1 MDCKNPCGIW
11 IGADAVVALVED
23 FRISFLRLR
32 DDLIASILHHRQ
44 LGTLGA
50 IYGHG
55 KFDDAYAVMAIRQ
68 PNGGTVCNRD
78 EAAALL
84 DQHAAD
90 AVSVDPA
97 AGRLRYSL
105 YDGRQF
111 DLVLADPID
120 TADFAPANQ
129 DDASLS
135 VAEKM
140 ALWNQGVFFEH
151 QEQSVVAGIDTKRYS
166 VLFSLT
172 PGPERGAYCRVGQNG
187 YCDKGLAMR
196 STVCLRPNEARM
208 LADNLSSIGDYHPVQ
223 ECFVDGGCAFPPDG
237 GWYWSVKEVRD
248 DVIYLNGCGG
258 QTYEIRKS

>member
-1 MDCKNPCGIW
+1 MDYKNPYGIW

-44 LGTLGA
+44 LGTLGV

-68 PNGGTVCNRD
+68 PGGGIVCNCD
-78 EAAALL
+78 EAAVLL
-84 DQHAAD
+84 DRHAAD
-90 AVSVDPA
+90 AVSADPA
-97 AGRLRYSL
+97 AGRLRYL
-105 YDGRQF
+105 PYDGKQF

-120 TADFAPANQ
+120 MADFAPAKQ

-140 ALWNQGVFFEH
+140 ALWNQGVSFEH

-166 VLFSLT
+166 ILFSLM
-172 PGPERGAYCRVGQNG
+172 PGPERNAYCRVGQNG
-187 YCDKGLAMR
+187 YCEKGLAMR
-196 STVCLRPNEARM
+196 STVCLRQNETRM
-208 LADNLSSIGDYHPVQ
+208 LADNLSSLNEYHPV
-223 ECFVDGGCAFPPDG
+223 ESCFVDGGCAFPPDG
-237 GWYWSVKEVRD
+237 GWYWSVKEIRD
-248 DVIYLNGCGG
+248 DVIYLNGCNG
-258 QTYEIRKS
+258 QTYEIRKC